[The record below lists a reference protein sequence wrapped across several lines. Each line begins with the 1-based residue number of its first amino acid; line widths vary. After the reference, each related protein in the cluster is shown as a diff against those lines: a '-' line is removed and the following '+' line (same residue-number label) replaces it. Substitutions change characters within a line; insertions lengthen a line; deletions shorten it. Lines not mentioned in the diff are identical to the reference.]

1 MLFFMK
7 KLLGIGKKVKFRKKQ
22 FLLMNFIQK
31 HLLKMKMVAPQLHCL
46 KDSPRSVPLSL
57 STESPT
63 QAYLNHHL
71 LQEKWGVYYERC
83 RFCIVEPQSF
93 EEAIKDEDW
102 KKAMENEIDVIDK
115 KQTWQLVEMPKTKK
129 SLGWSGFLGVKYHFD
144 GRV

>member
-1 MLFFMK
+1 M
-7 KLLGIGKKVKFRKKQ
+7 
-22 FLLMNFIQK
+22 
-31 HLLKMKMVAPQLHCL
+31 PQ
-46 KDSPRSVPLSL
+46 DSLRLVPLSP